1 MSWKDRLKEASFRGA
16 KFYVL
21 DSERE
26 SGIHAVVQE
35 LLPDDSDLESQG
47 ITYIEDFGQGLD
59 VFSIEGYI
67 VSNLNNNFD
76 YMPERDLLID
86 ALRVRK
92 QGTLSHPYYGDI
104 EVYLV
109 GRAKIKESTAEGG
122 IARFSMQFVQFKEL
136 PTPAQTIAADS
147 GIDNIVEKNIGKL
160 NDAMIDKLELSGV
173 HLQTVADTIK
183 NFMQGYI
190 DSIRKIRGTISQYQS
205 EAIGAISNIIVMMDE
220 IIDSP
225 IDVLDEI
232 MEASQQLL
240 NVVGFGVETIYGGT
254 IGQYTGVRRGE
265 VIELN
270 GETVPENIGTSYI
283 NGLIDASTY
292 NYVDIPY
299 VQDEQEDN
307 VKLML
312 CYNKITL
319 MSIISKI
326 AIRIDYTSKE
336 IAQKYRDKIK
346 SAMDD
351 VLLTIGDLVDL
362 NLDDNQ
368 IFDAMNNIQN
378 TFLNNFEIKIL
389 SIANSIDYTIQPD
402 GKSTLQLAYE
412 LYNDLDRDVDIY
424 NRNKTI
430 IKNPN
435 FIPGGEVLKVLDA

>member
-16 KFYVL
+16 KFYIF

-26 SGIHAVVQE
+26 SGVHSVIQE
-35 LLPDDSDLESQG
+35 LLPDGTDLESRG
-47 ITYIEDFGQGLD
+47 VTYIEDFGQGLD

-67 VSNLNNNFD
+67 ISNVGNNFD
-76 YMPERDLLID
+76 YMPERDLLIE
-86 ALRVRK
+86 ALRVRQ

-122 IARFSMQFVQFKEL
+122 IARFSMQFIQFKDL
-136 PTPAQTIAADS
+136 PAPAQTIAADS
-147 GIDNIVEKNIGKL
+147 GIDNVVETNIGKV
-160 NDAMIDKLELSGV
+160 NDAMVDKLNLSGV
-173 HLQTVADTIK
+173 HLQTVADAIK
-183 NFMQGYI
+183 NSIQGYI
-190 DSIRKIRGTISQYQS
+190 EAIRKIRGTISQYQS
-205 EAIGAISNIIVMMDE
+205 EAIGALSNIIVTIDE

-225 IDVLDEI
+225 IDLLNQFI
-232 MEASQQLL
+232 EAEQQLL
-240 NVVGFGVETIYGGT
+240 NVVGFGIDTIYGGT
-254 IGQYTGVRRGE
+254 VGQYTGIIRGE
-265 VIELN
+265 VTELN

-283 NGLIDASTY
+283 EGLISTAQY
-292 NYVDIPY
+292 NYIDIPY
-299 VQDEQEDN
+299 VQNEQEDN

-319 MSIISKI
+319 MSVIAKI
-326 AIRIDYTSKE
+326 AIRIDYASKE
-336 IAQKYRDKIK
+336 TAQKYRDKIK
-346 SAMDD
+346 IAMED

-368 IFDAMNNIQN
+368 IYGAMNNIEN

-389 SIANSIDYTIQPD
+389 SIANSINYTTSPD

-424 NRNKTI
+424 NRNKLV